1 MFDFAE
7 IRRLVELVDKS
18 DIGELE
24 VSRLWSRV
32 KIRKRSAE
40 ASAEVV
46 APRVMAAPA
55 PSAPAPAP
63 SPASAPD
70 PEPAGS
76 AAEASSLLEIR
87 SPMVGTF
94 YRSPSPDD
102 PSFTDVGKPVKKGQV
117 VCIVEAM
124 KLMNEIESEVDG
136 VIVKILVENAQPV
149 QYDQP
154 LFLVEPA

>member
-7 IRRLVELVDKS
+7 IRRLVELVDQT

-32 KIRKRSAE
+32 KIRKRSAD
-40 ASAEVV
+40 APAEVV

-55 PSAPAPAP
+55 PADP
-63 SPASAPD
+63 SPAPRATAE
-70 PEPAGS
+70 PE
-76 AAEASSLLEIR
+76 SSPTEPEGPTSTAIEIR

-102 PSFTDVGKPVKKGQV
+102 PAFTEVGQAVKKGQV

-124 KLMNEIESEVDG
+124 KLMNEIESEFDG
-136 VIVKILVENAQPV
+136 VITRILVENAQPV